1 MQKGD
6 NEEAEYFRDLKRR
19 VREMCN
25 KAASG
30 KMTDA
35 EKTRFWVHEGRG
47 AIGDVAKGVG
57 FYIGAKSG
65 AKVTKAAEVRRNQ
78 EAFERSL
85 GKT

>member
-6 NEEAEYFRDLKRR
+6 NEEAEYFRNLKHQIRA
-19 VREMCN
+19 MCN

-47 AIGDVAKGVG
+47 TLGDIAKGVG
-57 FYIGAKSG
+57 FYIGAKNVK
-65 AKVTKAAEVRRNQ
+65 KVSQAAEK
-78 EAFERSL
+78 SMS
-85 GKT
+85 